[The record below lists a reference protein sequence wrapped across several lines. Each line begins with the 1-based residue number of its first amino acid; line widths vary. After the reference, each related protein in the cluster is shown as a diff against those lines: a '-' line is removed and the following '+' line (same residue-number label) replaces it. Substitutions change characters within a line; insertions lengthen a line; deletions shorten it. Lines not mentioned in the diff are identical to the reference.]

1 MSPSVQIW
9 LKFAAWLAITA
20 IAIVTVLPIGLRPT
34 TPYSPNTERFFVMA
48 IVGGLFVL
56 AYPARLWAVIFALAC
71 GAAVFEPLQF
81 FALGRHPS
89 LRDVVVKS
97 AGAAAG
103 AITGY
108 LLSRV
113 GGLKAKSK

>member
-1 MSPSVQIW
+1 MSAIW
-9 LKFAAWLAITA
+9 LKFAAWLAIA
-20 IAIVTVLPIGLRPT
+20 AIVIVTILPIGFRPT

-56 AYPARLWAVIFALAC
+56 AYPARVWAIIAALSC
-71 GAAVFEPLQF
+71 GAAAIEPLQF

-89 LRDVVVKS
+89 FRDVMVKS
-97 AGAAAG
+97 AGAAVG
-103 AITGY
+103 AIAGY
-108 LLSRV
+108 LLSRSAV